1 MISTNDLLSP
11 KTAAPAAG
19 AAASKQAAT
28 KNEGASETTFA
39 TMLAETVST
48 DGQAPP
54 PATTTTSNTATNA
67 ATTQVAVKAAGLDIA
82 TTGETATDETADATV
97 TTDPAAILAGIIT
110 PAQTATTG
118 ALGLPASA
126 PVAEADGAETPVDGA
141 TLDGAAVIAPVL
153 PQAAT
158 PAASAAALASAATQ
172 ATPIAATAPATTP
185 AADPAL
191 QAETAE
197 TPAIEGETA
206 STHAPADGDK
216 PSKASASTT
225 NTSAASATA
234 TNTPANAAAQ
244 VQADIA
250 VDAAATQQKSVETV
264 TAAATTTSTHEAAR
278 ASATN
283 TPAQA
288 AAPAATVQV
297 YTRMIE
303 RFDGRAQRFEVRLD
317 PAELGRVDV
326 RIEVGADKKVHAV
339 LAAHDSAAL
348 TDLMRG
354 QRALERALTDA
365 GFDLADGGVK
375 FQLASDSN
383 HNAQTGKGDTRSPS
397 SPNVWRSFNSID
409 LPAEAA
415 SPQAATPWRHTRLD
429 LVA

>member
-1 MISTNDLLSP
+1 VISTNDILSS
-11 KTAAPAAG
+11 KAAAPAAG

-28 KNEGASETTFA
+28 KNEGASDTTFA
-39 TMLAETVST
+39 TMLAETT
-48 DGQAPP
+48 NADGQATQ
-54 PATTTTSNTATNA
+54 PATNAASNAAINA
-67 ATTQVAVKAAGLDIA
+67 ATTQVAVKAAGLDTS
-82 TTGETATDETADATV
+82 TTGETATSDITDATIAA
-97 TTDPAAILAGIIT
+97 DPAAILTGIIT
-110 PAQTATTG
+110 PAQTAATG
-118 ALGLPASA
+118 ALGMPATGL
-126 PVAEADGAETPVDGA
+126 VAEADGAETPVDGA
-141 TLDGAAVIAPVL
+141 TVDGADIIAPGL
-153 PQAAT
+153 PQGAT
-158 PAASAAALASAATQ
+158 PAASATATATA

-185 AADPAL
+185 ATDPAL

-197 TPAIEGETA
+197 TPAIDGETA
-206 STHAPADGDK
+206 SAHAPADGDK

-234 TNTPANAAAQ
+234 TATQANAAAQ
-244 VQADIA
+244 VQADIP
-250 VDAAATQQKSVETV
+250 VDAAATQQKAAAVETA

-278 ASATN
+278 APATI
-283 TPAQA
+283 TSAQA
-288 AAPAATVQV
+288 AAPATTVQV

-383 HNAQTGKGDTRSPS
+383 HNAQTGKGDARSPS

-415 SPQAATPWRHTRLD
+415 SSQAATPWRHTRLD